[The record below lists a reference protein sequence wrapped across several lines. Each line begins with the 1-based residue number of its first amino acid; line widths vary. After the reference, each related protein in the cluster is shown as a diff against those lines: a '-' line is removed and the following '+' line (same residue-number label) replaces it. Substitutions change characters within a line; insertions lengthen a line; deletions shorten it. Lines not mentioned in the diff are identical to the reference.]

1 MTSYATYP
9 EAYSTATLVVSF
21 TLPLPFLE
29 EKCLDVGGLHRKP
42 VILCVDGLQY
52 FGEGRGRDKCSASA
66 SD

>member
-42 VILCVDGLQY
+42 VILCVDGLQC
-52 FGEGRGRDKCSASA
+52 FGGRERA
-66 SD
+66 